1 MDAPSTTNVPPQ
13 TLTAMQTF
21 KNLVQMEG
29 ISSLFKGVLSPI
41 VGLAGLNAILFVS
54 YGNILRFLERNNR
67 YSSDPN
73 HFGGPGP
80 TLTQVF
86 LAGCG
91 AGFACFLLSA
101 PTDLVKIQA
110 QMHKGSRTSI
120 QVAKDIFRRGGI
132 PGFFQGGMITI
143 IRDAPSY
150 GVYFAVYEGLK
161 RSLKVENGG
170 ISGENAWKLLLA
182 GGFAGTISWGCIYPL
197 DVIKSRMQMQV
208 IQPTTHIPSAAFESS
223 AQSIRFYSSTS
234 SSSPS
239 STSSYHSINTPHYR
253 STWDCVVRSWRTE
266 GPGVFVRGIGPT
278 VLRAFPVNAVTFW
291 IYEVVAAAMNNFQ
304 N

>member
-1 MDAPSTTNVPPQ
+1 M
-13 TLTAMQTF
+13 
-21 KNLVQMEG
+21 
-29 ISSLFKGVLSPI
+29 LSPI

-54 YGNILRFLERNNR
+54 YGNILRFLERGNR

-73 HFGGPGP
+73 NFGAPVP
-80 TLTQVF
+80 TLSQVF

-110 QMHKGSRTSI
+110 QMHRGSRTTM

-161 RSLKVENGG
+161 RSLKVE
-170 ISGENAWKLLLA
+170 SGDASGDNAWKLLLA

-197 DVIKSRMQMQV
+197 DVVKSRMQMQV
-208 IQPTTHIPSAAFESS
+208 VQPSTRITSGAFENRT
-223 AQSIRFYSSTS
+223 QSVRSYSSTS
-234 SSSPS
+234 SPAPAPA
-239 STSSYHSINTPHYR
+239 SSYYAINTPHYR
-253 STWDCVVRSWRTE
+253 STWDCIVRSWRSE
-266 GPGVFVRGIGPT
+266 GAGVFVRGMGPT

-291 IYEVVAAAMNNFQ
+291 IYEVVAAAMNKYQ
-304 N
+304 A